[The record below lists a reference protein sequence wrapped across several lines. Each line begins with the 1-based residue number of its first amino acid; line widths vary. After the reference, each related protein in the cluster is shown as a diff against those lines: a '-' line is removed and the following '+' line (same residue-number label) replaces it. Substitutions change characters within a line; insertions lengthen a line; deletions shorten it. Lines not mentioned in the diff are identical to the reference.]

1 MFPTRS
7 NSPIFPV
14 TVAMGV
20 VAVVGQTFL
29 FAIMASG
36 REPRDASQAPGIDLD
51 ALVEAH
57 NRERAKEK
65 LPPLRANPLL
75 AAAARDHA
83 HDMAEHK
90 KLRHEGSD
98 GSGPAQRVKRHG
110 YRYQEVGEN
119 VADGQTTVEEAMRSW
134 MNSPPHRKNI
144 LGDFTEIGAAV
155 AQAQDA
161 DKTNYWCVNFGRPWP
176 KLDPSKDPAAL
187 IAGVNKARTAA
198 KKATLKKDPE
208 LARVAEAFAR
218 DLAARGKLD
227 TKNRAGQTP
236 FDVLKERGYRA
247 RKLALLLASGAGDP
261 AKVVGSWL
269 DRPQDRDDLLSTFDR
284 AGAGVA
290 ADQDEVPYWI
300 LILAGK

>member
-1 MFPTRS
+1 
-7 NSPIFPV
+7 
-14 TVAMGV
+14 MGV
-20 VAVVGQTFL
+20 AAAAVVVMGV
-29 FAIMASG
+29 ASG
-36 REPRDASQAPGIDLD
+36 REPRDASQVPGIDLD
-51 ALVEAH
+51 ALIEAH

-65 LPPLRANPLL
+65 LPPLRANALL

-83 HDMAEHK
+83 RDMAEHK
-90 KLRHEGSD
+90 KLSHEGSD
-98 GSGPAQRVKRHG
+98 GSDPAKRVKRHG

-119 VADGQTTVEEAMRSW
+119 VADGQTTVKEAMRSW

-155 AQAQDA
+155 APAQDEE
-161 DKTNYWCVNFGRPWP
+161 KTNYWCVNFGRPRP
-176 KLDPSKDPAAL
+176 KVDPSKDPDVL
-187 IAGVNKARTAA
+187 IAAVNEARTAA
-198 KKATLKKDPE
+198 EKATVKDDPE

-227 TKNRAGQTP
+227 TKNREGQTP

-247 RKLALLLASGAGDP
+247 RKFAVLLASGAGDP

-284 AGAGVA
+284 AGAGAA
-290 ADQDEVPYWI
+290 ADADEVPYWVF
-300 LILAGK
+300 ILAGK

>member
-1 MFPTRS
+1 MFPSRS
-7 NSPIFPV
+7 NSPMFPA

-20 VAVVGQTFL
+20 VAAAVVVAGG
-29 FAIMASG
+29 ASG
-36 REPRDASQAPGIDLD
+36 REPRDARQVPGIDLD
-51 ALVEAH
+51 ALIESH

-75 AAAARDHA
+75 AAAAREHA
-83 HDMAEHK
+83 RDMAEHQ
-90 KLRHEGSD
+90 KLSHEGSD
-98 GSGPAQRVKRHG
+98 GSDPAQRVKRHG

-119 VADGQTTVEEAMRSW
+119 VADGQTSVEEAMRSW

-161 DKTNYWCVNFGRPWP
+161 EKTNYWCVNFGRPWP
-176 KLDPSKDPAAL
+176 KLDPSQDPAAL

-198 KKATLKKDPE
+198 KKATVKEDPD
-208 LARVAEAFAR
+208 LARLAEAFAR

-227 TKNRAGQTP
+227 TKNREGQTP
-236 FDVLKERGYRA
+236 FDVLKDRGYRA
-247 RKLALLLASGAGDP
+247 RKFALLLASGAADP
-261 AKVVGSWL
+261 AKVVRSWL
-269 DRPQDRDDLLSTFDR
+269 DRAQDRDDLLSTFDR

-290 ADQDEVPYWI
+290 ADKDEVPYWV